1 MEIDLIERPRAAE
14 PTHTAGRLVVGT
26 LNDGLLG
33 AHHCAMEECGAKAIA
48 LTGLVG
54 EPDDALS
61 RANARR
67 IVACWNACE
76 GLSMDH
82 FEGGWT
88 AKGLSRHAK
97 AMEDQVAAARTL
109 LSDALEVFDDNVEQ
123 DHEVAD
129 RIRAFLKGGA
139 A

>member
-1 MEIDLIERPRAAE
+1 METELMEQPARAA
-14 PTHTAGRLVVGT
+14 PVHTEGRLIVGT
-26 LNDGLLG
+26 LNDGLIG
-33 AHHCAMEECGAKAIA
+33 THHCAMEESGAKAIA
-48 LTGLVG
+48 LTGMVG

-61 RANARR
+61 RGNAHR
-67 IVACWNACE
+67 IAACWNACQ
-76 GLSMDH
+76 GLTMDH
-82 FEGGWT
+82 FDGGWT

-97 AMEDQVAAARTL
+97 ALENQIATARTL
-109 LSDALEVFDDNVEQ
+109 LSDALETFDDNLDQ